1 MTHRLHIAMVL
12 SHVALAQ
19 VRDRLVEVRH
29 WERIRD

>member
-12 SHVALAQ
+12 SRVALAQ
-19 VRDRLVEVRH
+19 IRDWWREVRH